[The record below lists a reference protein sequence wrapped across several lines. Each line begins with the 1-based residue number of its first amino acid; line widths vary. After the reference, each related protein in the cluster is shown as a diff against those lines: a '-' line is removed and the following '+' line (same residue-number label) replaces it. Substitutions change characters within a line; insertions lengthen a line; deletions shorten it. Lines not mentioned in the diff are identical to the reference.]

1 MSKYAPYS
9 EHKIIHCKDT
19 NETCKGNMYLN
30 TRHWKALRIR
40 IYEKFCGQCQRCKET
55 IPFDMANIHHR
66 TYSRIGN
73 EKDTDLILY
82 CDKCHKI
89 IHKEK
94 KQCRQTNSEFQNFC
108 SKLTK
113 KEKAEALEILKRH
126 FNYIDF

>member
-1 MSKYAPYS
+1 MKNS
-9 EHKIIHCKDT
+9 
-19 NETCKGNMYLN
+19 G
-30 TRHWKALRIR
+30 
-40 IYEKFCGQCQRCKET
+40 GQCQRCKET

-94 KQCRQTNSEFQNFC
+94 KQGRQTNSEFQNFC
-108 SKLTK
+108 NKLTK
-113 KEKAEALEILKRH
+113 KEKAEALKILTKH